1 MLCSVTMAF
10 SENTAKNKDFTLTL
24 DLYEKWN
31 ETTLTAHLIS
41 ASCSK
46 IFGDRNSLTLC
57 FFTES
62 AGTDKQVFDFGND
75 LSTSS
80 T

>member
-1 MLCSVTMAF
+1 MKGSLTMAL
-10 SENTAKNKDFTLTL
+10 SENMAKNKDFILTL
-24 DLYEKWN
+24 DLYEKWD

-41 ASCSK
+41 ASRAK
-46 IFGDRNSLTLC
+46 NFGDRNSLTLC

-62 AGTDKQVFDFGND
+62 AGTDKQIFDFGND